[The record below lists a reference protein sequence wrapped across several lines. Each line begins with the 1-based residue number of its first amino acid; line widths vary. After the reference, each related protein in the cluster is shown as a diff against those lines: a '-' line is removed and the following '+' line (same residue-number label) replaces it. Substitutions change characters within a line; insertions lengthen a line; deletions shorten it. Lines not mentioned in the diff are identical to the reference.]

1 MGASFI
7 ARHAMVSP
15 FAARSTAAAST
26 PLEDEALLCDLI
38 ACPDLQATINTLL
51 RALMKHTG
59 AEHAALAWWVDQHA
73 EPALQLVADGQGLVH
88 PDPGA
93 QQKTSTLAAA
103 MEEAIDQGVT
113 LHLGPGPAQP
123 RDWVTLAH
131 RLHLQ
136 SHASPGA
143 QRGSGDSI
151 VTTPLPGAQ
160 APLGAITLQWRNPPD
175 ASAINWLENV
185 ASRTAPW
192 LALQRQALRP
202 WHWHARQ
209 AFTHWHQAVRQGT
222 GRRKLWGAASLAVVV
237 LALVPLPDQVGASA
251 RIEGAQQRVLVAPT
265 DGFIKATHAHPG
277 DKVKAGQVLA
287 DLAEQDLKLE
297 RDKWQSQ
304 VAQQDNAYAGAMTR
318 ADRAEAALSLS
329 RLEEAQAQ
337 MALIDE
343 QLQRSQLRA
352 PFDGI
357 LIQGDLSQSIG
368 APVKQGDAVMTVAST
383 QRFRVVMDVEEQDI
397 ARIQIGQT
405 GELKLSA
412 LPWDTVS
419 LKVQRITPLAQAKDG
434 RQVFEVQADFTQA
447 LPDGLRPGLMG
458 HAKVQT
464 GWRPVLWTWVRPLL
478 DRLAMAAWSWL
489 G

>member
-1 MGASFI
+1 MLGA
-7 ARHAMVSP
+7 
-15 FAARSTAAAST
+15 
-26 PLEDEALLCDLI
+26 LI
-38 ACPDLQATINTLL
+38 ACPDLQATIGTLL
-51 RALMKHTG
+51 RTLMQQTG
-59 AEHAALAWWVDQHA
+59 ADQAAFGWWDAEHAEPVLRLAS
-73 EPALQLVADGQGLVH
+73 DGTGGFST
-88 PDPGA
+88 DPTLGHQA
-93 QQKTSTLAAA
+93 SSLAAA

-113 LHLGPGPAQP
+113 LQFSAGSPPQG
-123 RDWVTLAH
+123 DWVTLAH

-136 SHASPGA
+136 ASQPH
-143 QRGSGDSI
+143 SGDTI

-160 APLGAITLQWRNPPD
+160 APLGAITLQWRSPPD
-175 ASAINWLENV
+175 PAHIDWLVHSAGK
-185 ASRTAPW
+185 AAPW

-209 AFTHWHQAVRQGT
+209 AFTRWLQVLRQGT
-222 GRRKLWGAASLAVVV
+222 AKRRLWGAAGLLLLVLAV
-237 LALVPLPDQVGASA
+237 VPLPDQVGASA

-287 DLAEQDLKLE
+287 DLAEQDLRLE

-383 QRFRVVMDVEEQDI
+383 QRYRVVMDVDEHDI
-397 ARIQIGQT
+397 ARIRIGQH
-405 GELKLSA
+405 GELRLSA
-412 LPWDTVS
+412 LPWDTVAFE
-419 LKVQRITPLAQAKDG
+419 VQRITPLAQAKEG

-447 LPDGLRPGLMG
+447 VPEGLRPGLMG

-478 DRLAMAAWSWL
+478 DRLALTAWSWL

>member
-1 MGASFI
+1 
-7 ARHAMVSP
+7 MVSP
-15 FAARSTAAAST
+15 LAVRPPPAPTSPSSQ
-26 PLEDEALLCDLI
+26 DEALLSALL
-38 ACPDLQATINTLL
+38 ACADVQASLSTLL
-51 RALMKHTG
+51 KALMARTC
-59 AEHAALAWWVDQHA
+59 ADRAALSWYEQQHA
-73 EPALQLVADGQGLVH
+73 DVALELMADGSSGTTQGT
-88 PDPGA
+88 
-93 QQKTSTLAAA
+93 TSSNAASGLAAA

-113 LHLGPGPAQP
+113 LQCGADGGDAGPG
-123 RDWVTLAH
+123 WVTLAH
-131 RLHLQ
+131 RLHL
-136 SHASPGA
+136 HGRPG
-143 QRGSGDSI
+143 SI
-151 VTTPLPGAQ
+151 VTIPLPGSD
-160 APLGAITLQWRNPPD
+160 APLGAITLLWSTPPEHEV
-175 ASAINWLENV
+175 IGWLE
-185 ASRTAPW
+185 RTAHQVAPW

-202 WHWHARQ
+202 WHWHVRQ
-209 AFTHWHQAVRQGT
+209 AFRRWRQCALQGN
-222 GRRKLWGAASLAVVV
+222 GRRKLWLGIG
-237 LALVPLPDQVGASA
+237 LALLILIFLPLPDQVGASA
-251 RIEGAQQRVLVAPT
+251 RVEGAQQRVLVAPT

-304 VAQQDNAYAGAMTR
+304 AAQQDNAYASAMTK
-318 ADRAEAALSLS
+318 ADRSEAAMSLS

-383 QRFRVVMDVEEQDI
+383 QQFRVVMDVEEQDI
-397 ARIQIGQT
+397 ARIHAGQD
-405 GELKLSA
+405 GELRLSA
-412 LPWDTVS
+412 LPWDTVA
-419 LKVQRITPLAQAKDG
+419 LRVVRITPLAQAKEG

-447 LPDGLRPGLMG
+447 LPEGLRPGLMG
-458 HAKVQT
+458 HAKVRT
-464 GWRPVLWTWVRPLL
+464 GYRPLLWTWVRPLL